1 MIKRK
6 TVETTKEYDADG
18 RLIKETVVE
27 TTEDDD
33 SVYYPYTVNPCTPA
47 PWWSTPTCV
56 SASTVA
62 QEQNI

>member
-6 TVETTKEYDADG
+6 TVETTKEYDTEG

-33 SVYYPYTVNPCTPA
+33 SVYYPFITNPCVPTP
-47 PWWSTPTCV
+47 WGSTPTC
-56 SASTVA
+56 ASTSTVT
-62 QEQNI
+62 